1 MEANQN
7 KEEEKENIML
17 WITMKMRKIILKF
30 VNEKKI
36 KIFKLL
42 INI

>member
-30 VNEKKI
+30 LNEKKI